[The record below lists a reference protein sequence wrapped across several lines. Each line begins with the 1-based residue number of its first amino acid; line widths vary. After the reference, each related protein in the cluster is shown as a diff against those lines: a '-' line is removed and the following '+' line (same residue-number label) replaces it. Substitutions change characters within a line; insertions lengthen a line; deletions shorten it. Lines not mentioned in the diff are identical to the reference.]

1 VCTCVRA
8 CMIRGIPFDD
18 ASTKED
24 NIEDSPKV
32 DIDEH
37 MLSTEQNSPQPS
49 PPKGLKDSSTQRN
62 LLQARKRVD

>member
-1 VCTCVRA
+1 
-8 CMIRGIPFDD
+8 MIRGIPFDD

-32 DIDEH
+32 DMDEH
-37 MLSTEQNSPQPS
+37 MLCTEQNSPQPS

-62 LLQARKRVD
+62 LLQARKYVD